1 MAEVKDARELSSGT
15 PQEEAYAKYANS
27 MKSLAN
33 QARREMVNTGKI
45 AYSASAK
52 ATYQSE
58 VDSLMGKLNVALM
71 NAPRERQ
78 AQTIANAEVQSK
90 KRDNPDM
97 TKAEIKKVSQQALS
111 KARNS
116 VGAKRTSID
125 ITDKEWEAIQA
136 GAISENK
143 LTQILNNTNIDVV
156 RQRAT
161 PRATTS
167 LSTAKQ
173 GRISAL
179 SASGYSTSEI
189 AEALGVS
196 TSTVSKYLNGKE

>member
-1 MAEVKDARELSSGT
+1 MINPTPTEIEELIQLRLVGFNCRRYDNHIMYFTKRFKDILDIRIHIKHGDFDMVRDMFEGAL
-15 PQEEAYAKYANS
+15 AKY
-27 MKSLAN
+27 LDD
-33 QARREMVNTGKI
+33 TGK
-45 AYSASAK
+45 AK
-52 ATYQSE
+52 A
-58 VDSLMGKLNVALM
+58 LA
-71 NAPRERQ
+71 Q

-97 TKAEIKKVSQQALS
+97 TKAEIKKASQQALS

-156 RQRAT
+156 RQK
-161 PRATTS
+161 
-167 LSTAKQ
+167 AKEV
-173 GRISAL
+173 R
-179 SASGYSTSEI
+179 
-189 AEALGVS
+189 
-196 TSTVSKYLNGKE
+196 